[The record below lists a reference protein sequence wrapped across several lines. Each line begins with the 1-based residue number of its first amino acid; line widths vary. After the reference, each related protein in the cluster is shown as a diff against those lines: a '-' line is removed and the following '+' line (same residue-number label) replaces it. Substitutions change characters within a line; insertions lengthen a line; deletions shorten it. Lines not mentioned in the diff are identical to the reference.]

1 MHAHTLVDRYT
12 DGERKREITSCD
24 RNDTVVK
31 ILSESLV
38 KYTETKKEHEKKKK
52 ERRKQTVHLT

>member
-12 DGERKREITSCD
+12 DGERKREIASCD

-31 ILSESLV
+31 KLFESQV
-38 KYTETKKEHEKKKK
+38 KYTETKKEHEKK
-52 ERRKQTVHLT
+52 T